1 MDIEKTW
8 ERALKYTEII
18 RPRVKPL
25 DTSKTTH
32 LPYIFLAES
41 SINIGDCVVRKGE
54 TLVEKPLILLPP
66 GLPQLDGFDFR
77 DASRQQEEMITN
89 FFLVRGIEFPSLK
102 YNNKTYSLD
111 IFEGRLSRAIKEYT
125 QELQKEENVT
135 SGLIIGPDDC
145 WQFSVLIFI
154 CTQILR
160 SADNDIKSFM
170 NRWNREG

>member
-1 MDIEKTW
+1 MNIEELW
-8 ERALKYTEII
+8 EKALKNTEII

-25 DTSKTTH
+25 DTVKTTH

-41 SINIGDCVVRKGE
+41 SVNIGDCVVRKGE
-54 TLVEKPLILLPP
+54 TLVEKPTLLLPP
-66 GLPQLDGFDFR
+66 GSPQLDGFDFR
-77 DASRQQEEMITN
+77 DASRQHQEMINN

-111 IFEGRLSRAIKEYT
+111 IFEGRLSRAIEKYT

-135 SGLIIGPDDC
+135 SGLIIGPEDC

-154 CTQILR
+154 CTQIVR
-160 SADNDIKSFM
+160 SADNDIKSFI
-170 NRWNREG
+170 NRWNR

>member
-8 ERALKYTEII
+8 ERALKHTEII

-25 DTSKTTH
+25 DTFKTTH

-41 SINIGDCVVRKGE
+41 SVNIGDCVVRKGE
-54 TLVEKPLILLPP
+54 VLVEKPSLFLPP
-66 GLPQLDGFDFR
+66 GSPQLDGFDFR
-77 DASRQQEEMITN
+77 DASRHQQEMISN

-111 IFEGRLSRAIKEYT
+111 IFEGRLSRAIKKYT

-135 SGLIIGPDDC
+135 SGLIIGPEDC
-145 WQFSVLIFI
+145 WQFSVLIFV
-154 CTQILR
+154 CMQILR
-160 SADNDIKSFM
+160 SADHDIKSFI
-170 NRWNREG
+170 NRWNR

>member
-8 ERALKYTEII
+8 ERALKHTEII

-25 DTSKTTH
+25 DTFKTTH

-41 SINIGDCVVRKGE
+41 SVNIGDCVVRKGE
-54 TLVEKPLILLPP
+54 VLVEKPSLFLPP
-66 GLPQLDGFDFR
+66 GVPQLDGFDFR
-77 DASRQQEEMITN
+77 DISRQQQEMITN

-111 IFEGRLSRAIKEYT
+111 VFEGRLSRAIDKHT

-135 SGLIIGPDDC
+135 CGLVIGPEDC

-154 CTQILR
+154 CMQILR

-170 NRWNREG
+170 NRWNR

>member
-41 SINIGDCVVRKGE
+41 SINLGDCVVRKGE
-54 TLVEKPLILLPP
+54 VLVEKPLILLPP

-135 SGLIIGPDDC
+135 SGLIIGPEDC

>member
-8 ERALKYTEII
+8 EKALKYTEII

-25 DTSKTTH
+25 DTHQTTH

-41 SINIGDCVVRKGE
+41 SVNLGDCVVRKGE
-54 TLVEKPLILLPP
+54 VLVEKPTLLLPP
-66 GLPQLDGFDFR
+66 GSPQLDGFDFR
-77 DASRQQEEMITN
+77 DAYQQQQDMITN

-111 IFEGRLSRAIKEYT
+111 IFEDRLSKAIEQYT
-125 QELQKEENVT
+125 QDLQKEENVT
-135 SGLIIGPDDC
+135 SGLVIGPEDC

-154 CTQILR
+154 CTQIVR
-160 SADNDIKSFM
+160 SADNDIKSFR
-170 NRWNREG
+170 NRWNR

>member
-1 MDIEKTW
+1 MDIEKAW

-18 RPRVKPL
+18 RPRVQPL
-25 DTSKTTH
+25 DTFKTTH

-41 SINIGDCVVRKGE
+41 SVNIGDCVVRKGE
-54 TLVEKPLILLPP
+54 VLVEKPSLFLPP
-66 GLPQLDGFDFR
+66 GAPQLDGFDFR

-89 FFLVRGIEFPSLK
+89 FFLVRGIAFPSLK

-111 IFEGRLSRAIKEYT
+111 IFEGRLSRAIEKYT

-135 SGLIIGPDDC
+135 SGLIIGPEDC

-154 CTQILR
+154 CTQIVR

-170 NRWNREG
+170 NRWNR

>member
-1 MDIEKTW
+1 MNIEEIW
-8 ERALKYTEII
+8 EKALKQTEII

-25 DTSKTTH
+25 DAFNTTH

-41 SINIGDCVVRKGE
+41 SINLGDCVIRKGE
-54 TLVEKPLILLPP
+54 ILVEKPTLLLPP
-66 GLPQLDGFDFR
+66 GSPQLDGFDFR
-77 DASRQQEEMITN
+77 DGQSHQQEMITN

-111 IFEGRLSRAIKEYT
+111 IFEGKLSQAIGKYT

-135 SGLIIGPDDC
+135 CGLIIGPEDC

-170 NRWNREG
+170 NRWNR

>member
-8 ERALKYTEII
+8 EKALKYTEII

-25 DTSKTTH
+25 DTVKTTH

-41 SINIGDCVVRKGE
+41 SVNEGDCVVRKGE
-54 TLVEKPLILLPP
+54 TLVEKPTLLLPP
-66 GLPQLDGFDFR
+66 GSPQLDGFDFR
-77 DASRQQEEMITN
+77 DASKQHQEMITN

-111 IFEGRLSRAIKEYT
+111 IFEGRLSQAIEQYT

-135 SGLIIGPDDC
+135 AGLIIGPEDC

-154 CTQILR
+154 CTQIVR
-160 SADNDIKSFM
+160 SADNDIKSFR
-170 NRWNREG
+170 NRWNR